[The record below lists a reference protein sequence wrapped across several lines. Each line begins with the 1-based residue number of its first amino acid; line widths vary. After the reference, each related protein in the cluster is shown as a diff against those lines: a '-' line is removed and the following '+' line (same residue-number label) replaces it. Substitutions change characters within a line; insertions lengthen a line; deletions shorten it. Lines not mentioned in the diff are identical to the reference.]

1 MQRPRLQS
9 TFARAVVPVAGGLG
23 FFALLALA
31 LWGVAAL
38 ISGNS
43 DQASANLAP
52 TTYEMGN
59 ATMIAETIAEEGPIV
74 LQDLVGDD
82 QNIVLS
88 WDAETGFA
96 IHLAHPADREANCP
110 VVVLRLADGT
120 FEDCDGRTL
129 TVDDLAL
136 PARGIAPQVSAAGVL
151 TLDLTADA

>member
-1 MQRPRLQS
+1 MQPPRLQS
-9 TFARAVVPVAGGLG
+9 TLARAVVPVAGGLA
-23 FFALLALA
+23 FFGLLALG
-31 LWGVAAL
+31 LWGAAAV
-38 ISGNS
+38 ISRNS
-43 DQASANLAP
+43 DQTSANLAP
-52 TTYEMGN
+52 TTYEMGS
-59 ATMIAETIAEEGPIV
+59 ATMIAEIIADEGPIV

-88 WDAETGFA
+88 WNEETGFA

-110 VVVLRLADGT
+110 VVVQQVGSAI

-136 PARGIAPQVSAAGVL
+136 PPRGIAPEVSAAGLL

>member
-9 TFARAVVPVAGGLG
+9 TLARAVVPVAGGIA
-23 FFALLALA
+23 FFALIALG
-31 LWGVAAL
+31 LWGAAAV
-38 ISGNS
+38 ISSNS

-52 TTYEMGN
+52 TTYEMGS
-59 ATMIAETIAEEGPIV
+59 ATMIAEIIAEDGPIV

-88 WDAETGFA
+88 WVEETGFA
-96 IHLAHPADREANCP
+96 IHLAHPADREPNCP
-110 VVVLRLADGT
+110 VVVIDAAPS
-120 FEDCDGRTL
+120 FADCDGRTL

-136 PARGIAPQVSAAGVL
+136 PPRGVSPQVNAAGLL